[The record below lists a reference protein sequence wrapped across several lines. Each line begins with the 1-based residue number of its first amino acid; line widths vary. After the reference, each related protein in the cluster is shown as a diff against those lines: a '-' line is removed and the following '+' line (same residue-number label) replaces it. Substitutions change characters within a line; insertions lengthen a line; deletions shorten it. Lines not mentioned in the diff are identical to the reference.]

1 MKNKGYIAFFWNKV
15 VLENK
20 GGKQGCA
27 VEDGKLE
34 RFCCCENKV
43 NLSVFWSCE
52 NKENQN
58 VLYDMNREKS

>member
-1 MKNKGYIAFFWNKV
+1 MKNKGYITFFLNKV
-15 VLENK
+15 VLENN

-27 VEDGKLE
+27 VEDGKSE

-43 NLSVFWSCE
+43 NRSVFWSCE

-58 VLYDMNREKS
+58 VLYDMNREKL